1 MKISVTAVLKQ
12 NQKNPNR
19 VFRLR
24 LRARLRLLK
33 KSIFGSSA
41 PVSSS
46 ENDQKHKTVVS
57 SSKRPVRQNSR
68 SSNAART
75 EDISSRGRRPDP
87 RNARIPRPQ
96 ETMRPEAKPKKGKA
110 APPPMPEIVPPP
122 EEEGK
127 TRFTDLPIAREV
139 LAGIQTLSFHYCTPI
154 QEQCLPAALEGRDMA
169 AKAQTGTGKT
179 AAFLASAMTRLLLN
193 PIDPSKRKNG
203 ACRVLVLS
211 PTRELAIQ
219 IHNDAL
225 GLGKYTG
232 LNNLV
237 IFGGMDH
244 QGQRNSLAEPVDIL
258 VGTPGRIIDYSR
270 SGHLDLSAVEIL
282 VIDEADRML
291 DMGFIPDVRQI
302 VSKLPP
308 AGKRQTMLFSATLEP
323 EVLRLVDRWLVNP
336 VSFEAENEHVVTD
349 LIDQHFYA
357 VMRDQKL
364 ALLLWLIRN
373 EPFERMIIFGNWK
386 ERNSELVD
394 RLYEY
399 GIQAELL
406 SGDIPQTK
414 RISILERFKTA
425 EVKVVVATD
434 VAARGIHIAG
444 ISHVINYDLPD
455 HPEDYVHRIGRT
467 GRAGATG
474 KSISFVCE
482 YGAYVMPQIEEYA
495 HIKIKTVQPEDE
507 MLVLPERVNA
517 ARKRAPRAPRSSSFS
532 GRGNSSFS
540 RRPGR
545 PSSRPGSRS
554 GSR

>member
-1 MKISVTAVLKQ
+1 MLKQ
-12 NQKNPNR
+12 TQKNQNR

-46 ENDQKHKTVVS
+46 ESEPKRKTVAAV
-57 SSKRPVRQNSR
+57 SKRSARQISR
-68 SSNAART
+68 NPKT
-75 EDISSRGRRPDP
+75 EEAPSSRGRRPEP
-87 RNARIPRPQ
+87 RSVKGERPPAAK
-96 ETMRPEAKPKKGKA
+96 RPDVRPKKVRTA
-110 APPPMPEIVPPP
+110 LPPMPEIVPPP
-122 EEEGK
+122 KEEGK

-139 LAGIQTLSFHYCTPI
+139 LAGIQALSFHYCTPI
-154 QEQCLPAALEGRDMA
+154 QEQCLPVALEGRDLTG
-169 AKAQTGTGKT
+169 KAQTGTGKT
-179 AAFLASAMTRLLLN
+179 AAFLASSMTRLLLH
-193 PIDPSKRKNG
+193 PLDPAQRKNG
-203 ACRVLVLS
+203 SCRMLVLS

-219 IHNDAL
+219 IYNDAL
-225 GLGKYTG
+225 VLGKFTG

-244 QGQRNSLAEPVDIL
+244 QGQRNSLAEPIDIL

-291 DMGFIPDVRQI
+291 DMGFIPDVRRI
-302 VSKLPP
+302 VAKLPP

-336 VSFEAENEHVVTD
+336 ASFEAEKEHVVTE
-349 LIDQHFYA
+349 LIDQRFYA
-357 VMRDQKL
+357 VMRHQKL
-364 ALLLWLIRN
+364 AFLLWLLRN

-386 ERNSELVD
+386 ERNAELVE

-399 GIQAELL
+399 GVQAELL
-406 SGDIPQTK
+406 SGDIPQAK
-414 RISILERFKTA
+414 RLNILERFKSG
-425 EVKVVVATD
+425 EIKVVVATD

-455 HPEDYVHRIGRT
+455 HAEDYVHRIGRT
-467 GRAGATG
+467 GRAGVTG

-495 HIKIKTVQPEDE
+495 HIKIKTVLPEDE
-507 MLVLPERVNA
+507 MLVLPEKVNPV
-517 ARKRAPRAPRSSSFS
+517 RKRAPRSGSSS
-532 GRGNSSFS
+532 GRRGNRPYP
-540 RRPGR
+540 RRSGGS
-545 PSSRPGSRS
+545 SSRPGSR
-554 GSR
+554 